1 MRGPRPQSG
10 TIPYNG
16 ITVIATDSVL
26 IGVSCRGLA
35 RCGETEKQERLLTRK
50 VVGMETF
57 DALLSV
63 WMLLVACGLLFSAS
77 R

>member
-1 MRGPRPQSG
+1 ML
-10 TIPYNG
+10 
-16 ITVIATDSVL
+16 IATEYVL
-26 IGVSCRGLA
+26 MGVTCRGLA
-35 RCGETEKQERLLTRK
+35 RCGEIEKQERLLTRK

-57 DALLSV
+57 DALLAV

>member
-1 MRGPRPQSG
+1 M
-10 TIPYNG
+10 
-16 ITVIATDSVL
+16 
-26 IGVSCRGLA
+26 GVSCQGLA

-50 VVGMETF
+50 VAGMEMF

>member
-1 MRGPRPQSG
+1 MRGRRPRSG
-10 TIPYNG
+10 IIPDNG

-26 IGVSCRGLA
+26 MGVSCRGLA
-35 RCGETEKQERLLTRK
+35 RCGATEKQGRLLMRK

-63 WMLLVACGLLFSAS
+63 WMLLAACGLLFSAS